1 MSENTNVK
9 QVTVISGKGGTG
21 KSSLIASLAYLMKD
35 YVILADA
42 DVDAADLYLIYPPD
56 IKEKHE
62 YEGLKLAKIDEDLCT
77 KCGLCRDAC
86 RFEAITDDIKI
97 DDFKCEGCGLC
108 YHVCPEK
115 AISMNARISG
125 HYMKSDTR
133 IGTMIHARLIPGE
146 ESSGLLVSQVRKVA
160 EEVAKEEKKKL
171 VLIDGS
177 PGIGC
182 PVISSL
188 TGSNLAV
195 VVTEPTISALHDLK
209 RILELLVQFRIP
221 GYIVINKSDMN
232 EIVSKEIEDF
242 CQGRNTVIAKIP
254 YNDIF
259 NTAMIQ
265 KLSVSEI
272 EDDSEDVKAIQETI
286 KGIAEKMKSFLK
298 I

>member
-1 MSENTNVK
+1 MSNSTNVK

-21 KSSLIASLAYLMKD
+21 KSSLIAALAYLLKD
-35 YVILADA
+35 DIILADA

-56 IKEKHE
+56 VKEKHE
-62 YEGLKLAKIDEDLCT
+62 YQGLKLAHIDEDLCT

-86 RFEAITDDIKI
+86 RFDAITEDIKI

-115 AISMNARISG
+115 AISLNDRISG

-133 IGTMIHARLIPGE
+133 IGTMVHARLIPGE
-146 ESSGLLVSQVRKVA
+146 ESSGLLVAQVRKTA
-160 EEVAKEEKKKL
+160 EAVAKEEKKKL

-209 RILELLVQFRIP
+209 RILELLVQFRIS
-221 GYIVINKSDMN
+221 GYVVINKSDIN
-232 EIVSKEIEDF
+232 EKVSQEIEEL
-242 CQGRNTVIAKIP
+242 CQGKNTVIAKIP

-272 EDDSEDVKAIQETI
+272 EDVDDDILAIQETI
-286 KGIAEKMKSFLK
+286 KGIAEKMISFLE

>member
-1 MSENTNVK
+1 MSENTDVK

-35 YVILADA
+35 YTILADA
-42 DVDAADLYLIYPPD
+42 DVDAADLYLIFTPD
-56 IKEKHE
+56 VKEKQE
-62 YEGLKLAKIDEDLCT
+62 YEGLKLAKIDEDLCI

-86 RFEAITDDIKI
+86 RFDAITEDIEI
-97 DDFKCEGCGLC
+97 DSFKCEGCGLC

-125 HYMKSDTR
+125 HYMKSETR
-133 IGTMIHARLIPGE
+133 IGTMVHARLIPGE
-146 ESSGLLVSQVRKVA
+146 ESSGLLVAQVRKIA

-209 RILELLVQFRIP
+209 RILELLIQFRIP
-221 GYIVINKSDMN
+221 GYVVINKSDMN
-232 EIVSKEIEDF
+232 EKVSQEIDEF
-242 CQGRNTVIAKIP
+242 CQGKNTVIAKIP

-272 EDDSEDVKAIQETI
+272 EDDSDDVKEIQETI
-286 KGIAEKMKSFLK
+286 KGVAAKIKSFLK

>member
-1 MSENTNVK
+1 MSENINVK

-35 YVILADA
+35 YTILADA
-42 DVDAADLYLIYPPD
+42 DVDAADLYLIFTPD
-56 IKEKHE
+56 VKEKRE
-62 YEGLKLAKIDEDLCT
+62 YQGLKLAKIDEDLCT

-86 RFEAITDDIKI
+86 RFDAITEDIQI

-115 AISMNARISG
+115 AISLNERISG

-133 IGTMIHARLIPGE
+133 IGTMVHARLIPGE
-146 ESSGLLVSQVRKVA
+146 ESSGLLVAQVRKTA
-160 EEVAKEEKKKL
+160 EAVAKEEKKKL

-188 TGSNLAV
+188 TGSNLAI

-209 RILELLVQFRIP
+209 RILELLIQFRIP
-221 GYIVINKSDMN
+221 GYIVINKSDIN
-232 EIVSKEIEDF
+232 EKVSQEIEEF
-242 CQGRNTVIAKIP
+242 CQGKNTVIAKIP

-272 EDDSEDVKAIQETI
+272 EDTDTDVQAIQETI
-286 KGIAEKMKSFLK
+286 KGIAEKIKSFLK